1 MARRVEIHPYDPA
14 WPEVYLA
21 EVEEIALLLSSNLLA
36 AHHIGSTAV
45 PGLAAKPTIDI
56 LLVVRNLDELDASSA
71 AMQARGYTPK
81 GENGITGRRYF
92 QKMDGDVHRVH
103 IHAFKAGHPDIQ
115 RHLNFRDYLIAHP
128 QIAHDYQVLKLDLAV
143 QFRDAPAD
151 YTAGKSE
158 FIRCVAARAAEWRA
172 QHNQPKGDQE

>member
-1 MARRVEIHPYDPA
+1 MARRVEIYPHDPD
-14 WPEVYLA
+14 WTEVYLA
-21 EVEEIALLLSSNLLA
+21 EVEDIAALLGSNLVA

-56 LLVVRNLDELDASSA
+56 LLVVRNLDDLDASNT

-92 QKMDGDVHRVH
+92 QKVDGDVHLVH
-103 IHAFKAGHPDIQ
+103 IHAFKTGHPAIL

-128 QIAHDYQVLKLDLAV
+128 QTAHEYQVLKQDLAMR
-143 QFRDAPAD
+143 FRDVPAD
-151 YTAGKSE
+151 YTAGKGE
-158 FIRCVAARAAEWRA
+158 FIRCVDARAAEWRA
-172 QHNQPKGDQE
+172 QHTQPKGDQE